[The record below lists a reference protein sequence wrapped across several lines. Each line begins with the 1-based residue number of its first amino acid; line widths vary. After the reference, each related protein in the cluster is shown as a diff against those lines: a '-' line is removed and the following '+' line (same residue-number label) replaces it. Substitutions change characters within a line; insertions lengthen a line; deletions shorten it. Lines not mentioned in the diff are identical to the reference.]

1 MLEQLQNLDQKDRR
15 ALVAGSVAVVA
26 ALVWFAIL
34 APLHHATEEAAGRF
48 DGALDSH
55 RKVQDIS
62 NTLRDRGISLP
73 DQVWSITEIETAT
86 AELLGSDVII
96 DIRESGPMRADVAI
110 TDIDYDQLIELL
122 LVFEQLGLFV
132 EQADVTPED
141 DGQSLSINLTIGR

>member
-62 NTLRDRGISLP
+62 NTLQDRGVSLP
-73 DQVWSITEIETAT
+73 DQVWSITEVETAT
-86 AELLGSDVII
+86 AELIGSDAII

-110 TDIDYDQLIELL
+110 TDIDYDQFIELL

-132 EQADVTPED
+132 EHADITPED

>member
-1 MLEQLQNLDQKDRR
+1 MLERLQHLDQRDRR
-15 ALVAGSVAVVA
+15 ALVAGGVAVVA

-48 DGALDSH
+48 DGASASH

-62 NTLRDRGISLP
+62 NTLRDHGMSLP
-73 DQVWSITEIETAT
+73 DPAWSITEIETAA
-86 AELLGSDVII
+86 AETVEPDAIT
-96 DIRESGPMRADVAI
+96 DIRESGPMRADMGV
-110 TDIDYDQLIELL
+110 TDIDYDQFIELL

-141 DGQSLSINLTIGR
+141 DGQGLSIKLTIGR

>member
-15 ALVAGSVAVVA
+15 ALVAGGVAVVA

-48 DGALDSH
+48 DGASASH

-62 NTLRDRGISLP
+62 NTLQDRGISLP
-73 DQVWSITEIETAT
+73 DQAWSIAEIETAT
-86 AELLGSDVII
+86 AETVGSDAII
-96 DIRESGPMRADVAI
+96 DIRESGPMRADIAV
-110 TDIDYDQLIELL
+110 TDIDYDQFIELL
-122 LVFEQLGLFV
+122 WVFEQLGLFV

-141 DGQSLSINLTIGR
+141 DGQSLSVKLTIGR